1 MTHTASRLLPLV
13 CLVLF
18 SMQVSAHASAPGPFE
33 PVFAAADEAAFTAN
47 AGVASQYVWR
57 GLRQTDGKPAA
68 QAGIDVVHPGG
79 WSAGTRVVNVGDR
92 IIARGA
98 VEWDLYGG
106 YSGKVGDL
114 GYSLMGHYA
123 RYPGA
128 GRGPNGGRFDYGEV
142 SAGVSYKALYAKYNY
157 TVTRN
162 FFGIANARGT
172 GYLDGGANLD
182 LGAATTLNLHAGEGR
197 VAGAGNDYWNWRDV
211 KVGLTHR
218 LNGGWKVAG
227 AYTRAFG
234 ATHAYDPGTS
244 GVPSRSERIGY
255 TDPGKN
261 TLVVS
266 LSKTF

>member
-1 MTHTASRLLPLV
+1 MTYCASRLLPLV

-18 SMQVSAHASAPGPFE
+18 SMQVSAHASAPGPAE

-92 IIARGA
+92 LIARGS

-106 YSGKVGDL
+106 YSGKVGAL

-142 SAGVSYKALYAKYNY
+142 SAALSYKALYAKYNY

-197 VAGAGNDYWNWRDV
+197 VAGAGNDYCNWRDV

-218 LNGGWKVAG
+218 LNGGWKMAG

-234 ATHAYDPGTS
+234 ATHACDPGSS
-244 GVPSRSERIGY
+244 GVVNRSERIGY

>member
-1 MTHTASRLLPLV
+1 MTYSASRLMPLV
-13 CLVLF
+13 CLALF
-18 SMQVSAHASAPGPFE
+18 SMHVSAHATVQDPAD
-33 PVFAAADEAAFTAN
+33 PVFAAGGEAELTAH
-47 AGVASQYVWR
+47 AGLASQYVWR

-68 QAGIDVVHPGG
+68 QAGIDYVHPSG

-92 IIARGA
+92 TIARGT

-106 YSGKVGDL
+106 YSGKVGAL

-128 GRGPNGGRFDYGEV
+128 GRGPNGGRFDYAEL

-157 TVTRN
+157 TVSRS
-162 FFGIANARGT
+162 FFGIGNARGT

-182 LGAATTLNLHAGEGR
+182 LGHATMLNLHAGEGR

-234 ATHAYDPGTS
+234 ATHAYGGNTA
-244 GVPSRSERIGY
+244 GILNRSERIGY

>member
-1 MTHTASRLLPLV
+1 MTYCASRLLPLV

-92 IIARGA
+92 IIARGS

-234 ATHAYDPGTS
+234 ATHAYDHGTS

>member
-1 MTHTASRLLPLV
+1 MTYCASRLLPLV

-18 SMQVSAHASAPGPFE
+18 SMQVSAHASAPGPAE

-92 IIARGA
+92 IIARGS

-218 LNGGWKVAG
+218 LNGGWRMAG

-234 ATHAYDPGTS
+234 ATHACDPGSS
-244 GVPSRSERIGY
+244 GVVNRSERIGY